1 MYEFQFAFSC
11 LTLLLGCFVSFF
23 NPSVYFHSFSFL
35 AETQI
40 SFSSNQISCVAGA
53 VFAFSTCA
61 NCSLACFVYCFC
73 RPDLPQ
79 SLPFILPN
87 HIIDFPVGKRLPFH
101 WVISYLISK
110 GPSFSEMPL
119 SHFKC
124 LLGRMIAQL
133 ATCSSMWW
141 KKCMVSHHGNS
152 EISEGQKMVN
162 QTIYTQ
168 LLRDY
173 ELLYSDKKPK

>member
-1 MYEFQFAFSC
+1 MYGFQFAFSC
-11 LTLLLGCFVSFF
+11 LTLLLGCFVSFY

-35 AETQI
+35 AKNTDFIFFKSDQL
-40 SFSSNQISCVAGA
+40 CGWCC
-53 VFAFSTCA
+53 FAFSTCA

-87 HIIDFPVGKRLPFH
+87 HIIDFPVGRRLPFH

-124 LLGRMIAQL
+124 LLGRMIAHL

-162 QTIYTQ
+162 QTIHTQ

-173 ELLYSDKKPK
+173 ELVYSDKKPK